1 MGNGTKHN
9 TVININGGE
18 LTGTDGYAIYHPQSG
33 ELNITGGRLT
43 GGETG
48 IEIRAGKLNLSGDAV
63 ITAKGIPT
71 TTTPNGSGTT
81 TVGAGI
87 AVTQLLP
94 SSLLRSISPAEP
106 FPAIPRCTKA
116 TPRKMMTML

>member
-48 IEIRAGKLNLSGDAV
+48 IEIRAG
-63 ITAKGIPT
+63 
-71 TTTPNGSGTT
+71 
-81 TVGAGI
+81 
-87 AVTQLLP
+87 
-94 SSLLRSISPAEP
+94 
-106 FPAIPRCTKA
+106 
-116 TPRKMMTML
+116 

>member
-43 GGETG
+43 GGRSR

-87 AVTQLLP
+87 AVTQHTTKLP
-94 SSLLRSISPAEP
+94 LKVNISGGTISGYTALYQSNPE
-106 FPAIPRCTKA
+106 
-116 TPRKMMTML
+116 KMMTML